1 MAMRLPINLVL
12 AALVSICLGST
23 ARADLIDWTMSGVA
37 FNDGGTLSGTFRVD
51 TVLHQVTTWDVTTTA
66 GTLLPGFHFT
76 STLPN
81 NNFSN
86 YDVNIIDVTDAATSN
101 EFELTFNSSLG
112 TASANNTIFPAGTF
126 EYDSASGNSR
136 SVTSGA
142 ADGTLVTSP
151 GPLAGGGLLS
161 YLIVGFGGLAAYRRR
176 ALAWAKLTVATGRTR
191 LRRRHGVVC
200 SPA

>member
-23 ARADLIDWTMSGVA
+23 ARADLIDWTLNGVV
-37 FNDGGTLSGTFRVD
+37 FDDGGTASGTFRVN
-51 TVLHQVTTWDVTTTA
+51 TVTSQITVWDITTTA
-66 GTLLPGFHFT
+66 GGVLPGYHY
-76 STLPN
+76 SSALPN
-81 NNFSN
+81 QNFSN
-86 YDVNIIDVTDAATSN
+86 YSSN
-101 EFELTFNSSLG
+101 TLIVDDPTGNEIELTFNSSFG
-112 TASANNTIFPAGTF
+112 TATANNTIFPAGTY
-126 EYDSASGNSR
+126 EYEVSTGNSR

-176 ALAWAKLTVATGRTR
+176 ALAWAKLSVAAGRTR
-191 LRRRHGVVC
+191 LRRCHGVGC
-200 SPA
+200 APA